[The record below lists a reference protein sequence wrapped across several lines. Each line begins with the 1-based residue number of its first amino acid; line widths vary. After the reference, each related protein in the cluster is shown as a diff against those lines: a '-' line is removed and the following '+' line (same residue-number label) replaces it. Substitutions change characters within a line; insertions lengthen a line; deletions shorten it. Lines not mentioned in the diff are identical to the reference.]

1 MNPISGGAQPRD
13 FRKDIAP
20 AELIRKD
27 FELIRSHEKLITSN
41 DVADMI
47 FVQSIE
53 GRAHNGAGVF
63 NKRAYVNTN
72 IDDVVRALKRDPVKT
87 KAFRQGLIDE
97 IVDFVKTVMHG
108 EKRDR
113 LVNHKGEPFLGMD
126 MFRDRRVNARDILR
140 GLFLGGL
147 RDNIEVRKETEA
159 RYQIKIGGGKLYFV
173 NANIMSSMNMDGE
186 HLAHDPHEHEIEDFR
201 KQGLIMDGYDP
212 DMGDLTRYFYIRHR
226 VGPGQSDDAAIVMAG
241 ILYNMDVALG
251 VFLADAIDTLEKYAT
266 EFKDQDQE
274 LGYYIGRGYKE
285 LMLTMDDAYEMC
297 YLSAIP
303 EAEEELVPDSSLR
316 YLLTTENQYKTSAFE
331 SHLAFAEGKPVPPV
345 PVSFKQV
352 PNTQLYSYIKRRLMN
367 VRRLDALSVPELMI
381 QDWDR
386 PIRDIVKKNFIV
398 MEDESQLAA
407 AVRRFKESKSEI
419 IIVVNKNGKITGTL
433 TATDLIALADGS
445 HRSI

>member
-1 MNPISGGAQPRD
+1 MPDPIKPRD

-27 FELIRSHEKLITSN
+27 FELIRSHEKLIASN

-72 IDDVVRALKRDPVKT
+72 IDDIVRALKRDPVKT
-87 KAFRQGLIDE
+87 KAYRQGLIDE
-97 IVDFVKTVMHG
+97 IADFVKTTMHG

-113 LVNHKGEPFLGMD
+113 LVNHKGEPFLGID
-126 MFRDRRVNARDILR
+126 LFRERRVNARDVLR
-140 GLFLGGL
+140 GIFLGGL
-147 RDNIEVRKETEA
+147 RDNIDVRKETEA

-173 NANIMSSMNMDGE
+173 NANVMSSMNMDGE
-186 HLAHDPHEHEIEDFR
+186 HLAHDPHEHEIEEFR
-201 KQGLIMDGYDP
+201 RQGLIMDDYDP
-212 DMGDLTRYFYIRHR
+212 EMGDLVRYFYIRHR
-226 VGPGQSDDAAIVMAG
+226 VGPGQSDDAAIVIAG

-274 LGYYIGRGYKE
+274 LAYYIGRGYKE
-285 LMLTMDDAYEMC
+285 LKLTMDDAYEMC
-297 YLSAIP
+297 FLSSIP
-303 EAEEELVPDSSLR
+303 EAEEDLVPDSSLR
-316 YLLTTENQYKTSAFE
+316 YLLTTENAYKTSALE
-331 SHLAFAEGKPVPPV
+331 SHLAFAEGKPVPPI
-345 PVSFKQV
+345 PVGYKQV
-352 PNTQLYSYIKRRLMN
+352 PNTQLYTYIKRRLMN

-381 QDWDR
+381 QEWDR

-398 MEDESQLAA
+398 LEDEQQLATA
-407 AVRRFKESKSEI
+407 IRRFKESKSEI

-445 HRSI
+445 HRAF